1 MPRYEYRCRSC
12 DEVFELRRS
21 MSDSDAPAF
30 CPQGHAETSRLLSV
44 FATVGAS
51 SSGSTGGASA
61 ADAAPPAGGPCGG
74 ACACYPG

>member
-1 MPRYEYRCRSC
+1 MPRYEYRCRTC

-44 FATVGAS
+44 FATVGGAAPS
-51 SSGSTGGASA
+51 AGAVADTG
-61 ADAAPPAGGPCGG
+61 PPAGGPCGG